1 MRNIVMCIERV
12 VRFFAG
18 IMVLASLLLAHFV
31 SPWFYAVT
39 IFVGLNLAQ
48 SGLTNWCLLVNI
60 LRRFGLRDCVSPR
73 IAA

>member
-1 MRNIVMCIERV
+1 MCIERV

-18 IMVLASLLLAHFV
+18 TMVLVSLLLARTV
-31 SPWFYAVT
+31 SPWFYALT

-60 LRRFGLRDCVSPR
+60 LRRLGLRDCVSRR
-73 IAA
+73 IPA